1 MSSFV
6 LTEGSLSTFP
16 LKTSFSCLQK
26 DPYNHPVWN
35 LKKKQVVSKKIEVF
49 RKKFITKSSSSL
61 RK

>member
-6 LTEGSLSTFP
+6 LTEGSLSTFS
-16 LKTSFSCLQK
+16 LKTSLSCLQK

-49 RKKFITKSSSSL
+49 RNKFIAKNSSSL